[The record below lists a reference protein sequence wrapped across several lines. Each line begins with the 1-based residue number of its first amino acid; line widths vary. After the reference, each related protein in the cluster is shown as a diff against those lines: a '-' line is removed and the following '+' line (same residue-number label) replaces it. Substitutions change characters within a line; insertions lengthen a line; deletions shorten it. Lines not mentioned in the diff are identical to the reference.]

1 MVRAAR
7 LDPTLYE
14 EVEADETATT
24 QALGVVVLASV
35 CAGVGTAIGEAMSG
49 KGPGGI
55 SIALF
60 GGLITNLIGWGI
72 WSFIT
77 YFVGSK
83 IFGGTASYDEL
94 LRTIGFSDAPGVL
107 LLFSFLPF
115 VGGLLSF
122 GVWLWGLV
130 AMVVAVRQALDFS
143 TGKAV
148 MTCIV
153 GWIAAILLL
162 IIVGIFIAIPFIFF
176 GISV

>member
-1 MVRAAR
+1 MIRAAR

-14 EVEADETATT
+14 EVEADETAMM
-24 QALGVVVLASV
+24 QALSVVVLASV
-35 CAGVGTAIGEAMSG
+35 CSGIGTAIGQAMRGRGPSG
-49 KGPGGI
+49 IGI
-55 SIALF
+55 GLF
-60 GGLITNLIGWGI
+60 GGIVTALIGWGI

-77 YFVGSK
+77 YFVGTQ
-83 IFGGTASYDEL
+83 IFGGTASYGEL

-130 AMVVAVRQALDFS
+130 AMVVAVKQALDFT
-143 TGKAV
+143 TGNAV

-153 GWIAAILLL
+153 GWIAAIILL
-162 IIVGIFIAIPFIFF
+162 IVIGLLFAIPFILV
-176 GISV
+176 GL